1 MQKLAEV
8 CVRRPVFATVLI
20 LSLVV
25 VGIFSYFRLGVDR
38 FPKVEFSVVTVV
50 VRQPGASPEE
60 IETELVDKIEES
72 VNTISGIDQLYSYS
86 YEGVGQIVVSFQLEK
101 DINVAAQE
109 VRDKVN
115 LVMPD
120 LPLGIEAPVVDKVD
134 PDATPILEVAVSSP
148 ANIRDT
154 TEYVDKVLRRQI
166 ESISGVGQVRVIGGR
181 ARQINLTLDP
191 QRLRAVGLT
200 ALDVQRAVQSQNIQ
214 IPGGRVDQNTREL
227 TLRTYGRVDSVQAF
241 GDIVLARRPGSVVHL
256 RDVAIIEDSMEE
268 AETVASLNGTPTL
281 LLSIRK
287 QSGLNTVATV
297 RAVKDRL
304 TEVEKRL
311 PPGYKM
317 TITRDQSEYIE
328 AATHAVQEHLIV
340 GSILAALVVLLFLWN
355 WRTTLISAIAIPTS
369 IISTFALMYAMG
381 FTLNGLTLLALTLSV
396 GIVID
401 DAIVVLENIFRFI
414 EEKRMNPFE
423 AAIEGTRE
431 IGMAVLATT
440 LSLIAV
446 FLPVAFMTG
455 IVGRFMNSF
464 GLTMAFAIAVSL
476 LVSFTLTPTMAA
488 RMIKR
493 PEEAE
498 ERAETPEGLPLG
510 FEDEGEE
517 RRGGGEKG
525 RREEEGR
532 EPSEL
537 KSQHPTSEPHSGA
550 SSKERG
556 LFHILDVVYSA
567 LLRWSM
573 RHRWAIVLLSALTL
587 FSTVPIGIAV
597 NKNFLPEDDESQFQ
611 ISVRAPEGTSLAATE
626 ALGNRIA
633 EEVRKLKGVKYTVL
647 TIGNNEQ
654 RTPNLAALFVKLVDV
669 HERPGLS
676 QQDVMQ
682 QARIQVMPKFGNLR
696 AQVTPVPAFSGGG
709 GAPPTGVSYYI
720 AGPDLKKLEEY
731 SNQIVERLKKVP
743 GAVDVDT
750 TLISGRPE
758 LGVRIDR
765 ERAADL
771 GVAVS
776 DIANTLRLLVGGAK
790 VTDYSENGEQYETH
804 IRADLPFRNDASV
817 ISQITVPSSQFPAG
831 VSLRDVVH
839 FTDGTGPAQIVRLG
853 RQRQVTISAGVQS
866 GFSQTTLQQE
876 TEKIIK
882 ELNLPSAYSTGVSG
896 NSREQVK
903 AFGAFLAA
911 FLLSIIFMYL
921 ILAAQFESWVHPIT
935 ILLSLPLTI
944 PFALLA
950 LLITGS
956 SLNIFSM
963 LGILVLFGVVKKN
976 SILQVDHTNQLRAR
990 GMNRYDAIIQA
1001 NRDRLRPILM
1011 TTIAFVAGMIPLVL
1025 SSGTGANS
1033 NRTIGYTVIGGQSL
1047 ALLLTLL
1054 ATPVFYSI
1062 FDDIVTTPLWGRM
1075 RGFFGRVFRRRRA

>member
-476 LVSFTLTPTMAA
+476 LVSFT
-488 RMIKR
+488 
-493 PEEAE
+493 
-498 ERAETPEGLPLG
+498 
-510 FEDEGEE
+510 F
-517 RRGGGEKG
+517 
-525 RREEEGR
+525 
-532 EPSEL
+532 
-537 KSQHPTSEPHSGA
+537 
-550 SSKERG
+550 
-556 LFHILDVVYSA
+556 
-567 LLRWSM
+567 
-573 RHRWAIVLLSALTL
+573 ALTE
-587 FSTVPIGIAV
+587 
-597 NKNFLPEDDESQFQ
+597 PESMKDC
-611 ISVRAPEGTSLAATE
+611 T
-626 ALGNRIA
+626 
-633 EEVRKLKGVKYTVL
+633 
-647 TIGNNEQ
+647 
-654 RTPNLAALFVKLVDV
+654 
-669 HERPGLS
+669 
-676 QQDVMQ
+676 M
-682 QARIQVMPKFGNLR
+682 
-696 AQVTPVPAFSGGG
+696 
-709 GAPPTGVSYYI
+709 
-720 AGPDLKKLEEY
+720 KK
-731 SNQIVERLKKVP
+731 
-743 GAVDVDT
+743 
-750 TLISGRPE
+750 TLI
-758 LGVRIDR
+758 
-765 ERAADL
+765 
-771 GVAVS
+771 
-776 DIANTLRLLVGGAK
+776 
-790 VTDYSENGEQYETH
+790 
-804 IRADLPFRNDASV
+804 AS
-817 ISQITVPSSQFPAG
+817 
-831 VSLRDVVH
+831 
-839 FTDGTGPAQIVRLG
+839 
-853 RQRQVTISAGVQS
+853 
-866 GFSQTTLQQE
+866 
-876 TEKIIK
+876 
-882 ELNLPSAYSTGVSG
+882 
-896 NSREQVK
+896 
-903 AFGAFLAA
+903 
-911 FLLSIIFMYL
+911 
-921 ILAAQFESWVHPIT
+921 
-935 ILLSLPLTI
+935 
-944 PFALLA
+944 LLA
-950 LLITGS
+950 LGALGTAHAADIVDTAVAAGSFKTLVTAVQAAGLVDTLKGPGPFTVFAPTDEAFAKIPKATLDALLKDKAALTKVLTYHVVPGKVMAKDVKPGMVTTVQGSKLTVSTTGGVKVDAA
-956 SLNIFSM
+956 N
-963 LGILVLFGVVKKN
+963 VVKT
-976 SILQVDHTNQLRAR
+976 D
-990 GMNRYDAIIQA
+990 
-1001 NRDRLRPILM
+1001 
-1011 TTIAFVAGMIPLVL
+1011 IAADNGVIHV
-1025 SSGTGANS
+1025 
-1033 NRTIGYTVIGGQSL
+1033 IDTVIM
-1047 ALLLTLL
+1047 
-1054 ATPVFYSI
+1054 PK
-1062 FDDIVTTPLWGRM
+1062 
-1075 RGFFGRVFRRRRA
+1075 